1 MFKHLDVIMFKH
13 LDVNMSKSLAYN
25 RKAKFDYSFIKK
37 YEAGLML
44 TGSEVKSIKS
54 GQASLKGSFITSH
67 KNELFLTNA
76 NIPLYKFAGQ
86 VKDYDPSSSRKLLL
100 HKKEI
105 SYLLGK
111 LNEKGLTIVPISL
124 YTIRGRV
131 KLSFAL
137 AKGKKQ
143 YDKRE
148 TLKKRTAQREIG
160 RKLKSRF

>member
-1 MFKHLDVIMFKH
+1 MP
-13 LDVNMSKSLAYN
+13 KSLAYN
-25 RKAKFDYSFIKK
+25 RRASFDYTFIKK
-37 YEAGLML
+37 YEAGLVL

-54 GQASLKGSFITSH
+54 GQASLKGAFIASH
-67 KNELFLTNA
+67 KDELFLTNA
-76 NIPLYKFAGQ
+76 NVPPYKFAGSS
-86 VKDYDPSSSRKLLL
+86 KDYDPGASRKLLL
-100 HKKEI
+100 HRKEI
-105 SYLLGK
+105 SYLSGK

-148 TLKKRTAQREIG
+148 TLKKRTSQREMDRRIKN
-160 RKLKSRF
+160 R

>member
-1 MFKHLDVIMFKH
+1 
-13 LDVNMSKSLAYN
+13 MSKSLAYN
-25 RKAKFDYSFIKK
+25 RRASFDYNFIKK
-37 YEAGLML
+37 YEAGLVL

-54 GQASLKGSFITSH
+54 GQASLKGAFISSH
-67 KNELFLTNA
+67 KEELFLTNA
-76 NIPLYKFAGQ
+76 NIPLYKFAGK
-86 VKDYDPSSSRKLLL
+86 VKDYDPGSSRKLLL

-105 SYLLGK
+105 TYLSGK

-143 YDKRE
+143 FDKRE
-148 TLKKRTAQREIG
+148 TLKKRTAQREMDRRIKN
-160 RKLKSRF
+160 R

>member
-1 MFKHLDVIMFKH
+1 MNKL
-13 LDVNMSKSLAYN
+13 LANN
-25 RKAKFDYSFIKK
+25 RKATFNYTLIKK
-37 YEAGLML
+37 YEAGLVL

-54 GQASLKGSFITSH
+54 GQASLKGSFISSH

-76 NIPLYKFAGQ
+76 NIPPYKFARKI
-86 VKDYDPSSSRKLLL
+86 KDYDSGTSRKLLL

-105 SYLLGK
+105 TYLSGK

-124 YTIRGRV
+124 YTIQGKV

-143 YDKRE
+143 HDKRE
-148 TLKKRTAQREIG
+148 TLKKRTAQREMD
-160 RKLKSRF
+160 RKIKNR